1 MLSLRCL
8 PLQRTRVTFE
18 FADPVQ
24 AEQLG
29 FCNTPPMLI
38 DHRPPRDEPVMRP
51 SFGGG
56 SPGNAR
62 VDISDGRSPGGR
74 EGEVDLFL

>member
-1 MLSLRCL
+1 MLRCL

-38 DHRPPRDEPVMRP
+38 DHRPPRDEPVLRP
-51 SFGGG
+51 SFSGG
-56 SPGNAR
+56 SSPG
-62 VDISDGRSPGGR
+62 GRSPGKPLDVTDAR